1 MLYLN
6 NMKQPGRLGDPL
18 VEEPPILVSKFGSAQ
33 VEECK
38 KSIKLEFKV
47 KRSRGQC
54 GWWCHS
60 WEERLISCSKP
71 DSDRLC
77 YIFIYVINVNLWHL
91 FWEWCHLCCLLLS
104 TCGCCL
110 HTLAGWFALK
120 NGLPWLAMAADAIPP
135 TGTASSIT
143 LEVSHIAW
151 GFDRHPT
158 ATKIHVLL
166 EAVCMMT
173 GGLLIPLEQAL
184 GSMVLDTLW

>member
-1 MLYLN
+1 M
-6 NMKQPGRLGDPL
+6 
-18 VEEPPILVSKFGSAQ
+18 
-33 VEECK
+33 
-38 KSIKLEFKV
+38 
-47 KRSRGQC
+47 
-54 GWWCHS
+54 
-60 WEERLISCSKP
+60 
-71 DSDRLC
+71 
-77 YIFIYVINVNLWHL
+77 
-91 FWEWCHLCCLLLS
+91 
-104 TCGCCL
+104 

-120 NGLPWLAMAADAIPP
+120 HGLPWLAMAADAIPP

-166 EAVCMMT
+166 EAVGMMT